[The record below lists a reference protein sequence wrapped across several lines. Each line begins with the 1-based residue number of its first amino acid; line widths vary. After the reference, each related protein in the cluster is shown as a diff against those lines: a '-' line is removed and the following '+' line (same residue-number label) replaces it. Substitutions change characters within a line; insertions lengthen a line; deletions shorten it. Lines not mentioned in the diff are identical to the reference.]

1 MKLHFQFEHYK
12 IDPEMHVL
20 RVSDS
25 RSVDKSTTIFV
36 QNETLQTLEIKIT
49 NIHGPDD
56 VSFRPFID
64 FSSSIN
70 LMLIGKY

>member
-1 MKLHFQFEHYK
+1 MELHFQFEHDK

-25 RSVDKSTTIFV
+25 RSVESTTIFV